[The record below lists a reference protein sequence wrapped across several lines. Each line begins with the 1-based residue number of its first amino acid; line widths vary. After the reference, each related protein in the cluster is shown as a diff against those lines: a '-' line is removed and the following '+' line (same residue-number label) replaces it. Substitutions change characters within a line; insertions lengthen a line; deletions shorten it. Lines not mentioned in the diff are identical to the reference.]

1 MISKSSLIKSK
12 KFYEIVF
19 LYCALAGIIAWAAGI
34 VLFGSDG
41 RQFDIFFRNTEDF
54 FADITNVIGYSAN
67 RNTYVE
73 TYYLGAC
80 ERAYP
85 AIVYLMAYML
95 SRIIDMQPYFDNDY
109 FLDMYQDTRILIII
123 ILILIVNMIALY
135 ELIRSCKNGNKAVK
149 IMTSIA
155 FCLSMPVIFTIERAN
170 FLLMT
175 LFFILF
181 YIFNYDS
188 ENKTRRELAL
198 ISLAMASALKLT
210 PAVLGILL
218 LYNKQWKEAI
228 RTVIYGLI
236 LGMVPF
242 LFFHGGLVNIGRMFH
257 NAALNVQ
264 AYSSTEGTT
273 IVAALVAFGVNAT
286 DGMIKIVK
294 CITYVIVLLL
304 FIQCLFYKEKWEV
317 IMAVSMVLIIAPSHS
332 GYYCIM
338 YLIPAAIAFLNA
350 KEHSYSDLLI
360 LFSIILIVM
369 DFQCDLFE
377 YVLNYHLAIML
388 ILAVL
393 LIRGFVRMYDVIKHK
408 SDNSMA
414 K

>member
-19 LYCALAGIIAWAAGI
+19 LCCALAGIIAWAAGI

-149 IMTSIA
+149 M
-155 FCLSMPVIFTIERAN
+155 
-170 FLLMT
+170 MT

>member
-19 LYCALAGIIAWAAGI
+19 LCCALAGIIAWAAGI

-123 ILILIVNMIALY
+123 IL
-135 ELIRSCKNGNKAVK
+135 
-149 IMTSIA
+149 IA

-360 LFSIILIVM
+360 LFSIIL
-369 DFQCDLFE
+369 
-377 YVLNYHLAIML
+377 
-388 ILAVL
+388 
-393 LIRGFVRMYDVIKHK
+393 
-408 SDNSMA
+408 
-414 K
+414 

>member
-1 MISKSSLIKSK
+1 
-12 KFYEIVF
+12 
-19 LYCALAGIIAWAAGI
+19 
-34 VLFGSDG
+34 
-41 RQFDIFFRNTEDF
+41 
-54 FADITNVIGYSAN
+54 
-67 RNTYVE
+67 
-73 TYYLGAC
+73 
-80 ERAYP
+80 
-85 AIVYLMAYML
+85 
-95 SRIIDMQPYFDNDY
+95 
-109 FLDMYQDTRILIII
+109 MYQDTRILIII

-242 LFFHGGLVNIGRMFH
+242 LF
-257 NAALNVQ
+257 
-264 AYSSTEGTT
+264 
-273 IVAALVAFGVNAT
+273 
-286 DGMIKIVK
+286 
-294 CITYVIVLLL
+294 
-304 FIQCLFYKEKWEV
+304 
-317 IMAVSMVLIIAPSHS
+317 SMV
-332 GYYCIM
+332 
-338 YLIPAAIAFLNA
+338 
-350 KEHSYSDLLI
+350 DLLI
-360 LFSIILIVM
+360 
-369 DFQCDLFE
+369 
-377 YVLNYHLAIML
+377 
-388 ILAVL
+388 
-393 LIRGFVRMYDVIKHK
+393 
-408 SDNSMA
+408 
-414 K
+414 

>member
-1 MISKSSLIKSK
+1 
-12 KFYEIVF
+12 
-19 LYCALAGIIAWAAGI
+19 
-34 VLFGSDG
+34 
-41 RQFDIFFRNTEDF
+41 
-54 FADITNVIGYSAN
+54 
-67 RNTYVE
+67 
-73 TYYLGAC
+73 
-80 ERAYP
+80 
-85 AIVYLMAYML
+85 ML

-286 DGMIKIVK
+286 DGMIKIVN
-294 CITYVIVLLL
+294 V
-304 FIQCLFYKEKWEV
+304 
-317 IMAVSMVLIIAPSHS
+317 
-332 GYYCIM
+332 
-338 YLIPAAIAFLNA
+338 
-350 KEHSYSDLLI
+350 
-360 LFSIILIVM
+360 
-369 DFQCDLFE
+369 
-377 YVLNYHLAIML
+377 
-388 ILAVL
+388 
-393 LIRGFVRMYDVIKHK
+393 
-408 SDNSMA
+408 
-414 K
+414 